1 MLTDYIDAVMR
12 HATYEVI
19 EDGSYYGHIATA
31 NLTGLWA
38 NEQTLVKSVVEDWL
52 IFALERH
59 RPIPTI
65 DDISLTANATV

>member
-38 NEQTLVKSVVEDWL
+38 
-52 IFALERH
+52 
-59 RPIPTI
+59 
-65 DDISLTANATV
+65 